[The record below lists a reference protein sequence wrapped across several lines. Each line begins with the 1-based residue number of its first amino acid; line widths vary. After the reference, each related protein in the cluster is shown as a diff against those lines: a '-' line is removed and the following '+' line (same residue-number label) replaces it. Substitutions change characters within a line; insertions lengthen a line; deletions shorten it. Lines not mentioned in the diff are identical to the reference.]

1 MKMVKN
7 KHGCYP
13 CPNCGYEDIQP
24 EITFAPIYDDDH
36 RTVQSMEAAFVV
48 ECPCFKCKPL
58 QQVLYSN
65 MYDAINMWNFEC
77 EQKMKEDDK

>member
-7 KHGCYP
+7 EYGCYP
-13 CPNCGYEDIQP
+13 CPNCGYEDIAP
-24 EITFAPIYDDDH
+24 VLTIVPIYDDDQ
-36 RTVQSMEAAFVV
+36 RTVQGMAPAFVI

-65 MYDAINMWNFEC
+65 MFDAVNMWNFEC
-77 EQKMKEDDK
+77 EQKAKED